1 MNRLEEELQ
10 SQIEKQLNA
19 EGIDASSYRKIFN
32 ALKKEPTYSLPAA
45 FSDDIIKR
53 IEMTRPS
60 TSSDRLWFA
69 LGIAGFVV
77 AALVTI
83 LLTGFKLSAGTFK
96 FLSGYSGLLIFGIA
110 FVLLLQFFDKKF
122 IRPLTN

>member
-32 ALKKEPTYSLPAA
+32 TLKKEPTYSLPAA

>member
-32 ALKKEPTYSLPAA
+32 VLKKEPTYSLPAA

-60 TSSDRLWFA
+60 TSSDRLWFV

>member
-1 MNRLEEELQ
+1 MNRREEELQ

-32 ALKKEPTYSLPAA
+32 VLKKEPTYSLPAA

-60 TSSDRLWFA
+60 TSSDRLWFV